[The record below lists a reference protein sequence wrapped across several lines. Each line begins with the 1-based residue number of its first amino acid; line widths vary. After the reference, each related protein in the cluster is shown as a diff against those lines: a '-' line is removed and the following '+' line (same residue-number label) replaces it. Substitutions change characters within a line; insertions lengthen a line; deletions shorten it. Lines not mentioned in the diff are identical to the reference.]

1 MVSESTGGI
10 KMKTTILAISMVL
23 VTSLAWAV
31 DVSTVVFT
39 ITSSAKTST
48 ANLRITP
55 MSQTM
60 AKDTSKTPLQTFV
73 WRAAMTANYFLT
85 KTKSYTLGTAIGAW
99 IQVDQATNISVNS
112 ESPYMTLPAGYDG
125 FISFE

>member
-1 MVSESTGGI
+1 
-10 KMKTTILAISMVL
+10 MKTAILAICMVM
-23 VTSLAWAV
+23 VATIAGAV
-31 DVSTVVFT
+31 DVSTIVFT

-55 MSQTM
+55 MAQTM

-73 WRAAMTANYFLT
+73 WRAGLTANYFLT
-85 KTKSYTLGTAIGAW
+85 KTKTYTLGTAIGAW
-99 IQVDQATNISVNS
+99 VQVDQTTNISVNS
-112 ESPYMTLPAGYDG
+112 ESSYMVLPAGYDG